1 MSRQG
6 INNTIIEITAE
17 IRKIDLIT
25 TIIMTIIILIK
36 DKTVPIAT
44 IKDKIII
51 ISQNIKITGQ
61 SRKIEGIRDQTVD
74 STLTKKIDMNQG
86 NKIFNLNLIFKGE
99 EVLIK
104 IKVIMSQAIIIEVEA
119 EEEEGN
125 FKIDL
130 LILEKELREEEVEEG
145 VEVDNFLHL
154 LPLLKKNKFKNN
166 LSKTRANQ

>member
-1 MSRQG
+1 MMSRQG

-25 TIIMTIIILIK
+25 TKIMTIIILIK
-36 DKTVPIAT
+36 DKTVPLAT

-61 SRKIEGIRDQTVD
+61 SRKIEGILDQTVD
-74 STLTKKIDMNQG
+74 STLTQKIEMNQG

-99 EVLIK
+99 EVFIK
-104 IKVIMSQAIIIEVEA
+104 IKVIMSQTIIIEVEA

-130 LILEKELREEEVEEG
+130 LI
-145 VEVDNFLHL
+145 
-154 LPLLKKNKFKNN
+154 
-166 LSKTRANQ
+166 

>member
-1 MSRQG
+1 MMSRQG

-25 TIIMTIIILIK
+25 TKIMTIIILIK
-36 DKTVPIAT
+36 DKTVPLAT

-61 SRKIEGIRDQTVD
+61 SRKIEGILDQTVD
-74 STLTKKIDMNQG
+74 STLTKKIEMNQG

-99 EVLIK
+99 EVFIK
-104 IKVIMSQAIIIEVEA
+104 IKVIMSQTIIIEVEA

-130 LILEKELREEEVEEG
+130 LI
-145 VEVDNFLHL
+145 
-154 LPLLKKNKFKNN
+154 
-166 LSKTRANQ
+166 